1 MASQKGL
8 GKGLGALLGDFSE
21 EPLEKSAYQQLP
33 IYKVEPNPDQPRQDF
48 DEEELQALADSIAVH
63 GIIQPL
69 TVREMPNGYYQIIAG
84 ERRWRAARMAN
95 LSDVPAVIIE
105 ADDKKA
111 MELALIENLQRQDLN
126 PLEEALGYQTLMN
139 EYGLTQEE
147 AAGRVGKSRPAVA
160 NALRLLGL
168 CPEVQERVRKGE
180 LSAGH
185 ARAILQLKSEKKQ
198 QEAAQKIVALGLS
211 VRQAELLCKNMSKE
225 PAPQKKEVFAVDYVA
240 ECEKSLSKHLGRG
253 VKLAGSGFWMYKGMG
268 ARLEWALLNYFID
281 CHIADGYE
289 FILPPHML
297 EYQCGETAGQFPK
310 FADEVYKIANPTDDR
325 VHYMLPTAEAAL
337 CSIYRDEILT
347 EAELPRKFF
356 AYTPCFRREAGSGHA
371 DERGMVRG
379 HQFNK
384 VEMFQFTRPEDSD
397 AAFEELVRKAE
408 NLVKGLGFHFRTVKL
423 AAGDCSASMART
435 YDIEIQIPSMNGYKE
450 VSSVSNARDY
460 QARRGNIRFRREATG
475 KPEFVHTL
483 NGSGLATSRIFPAM
497 VEQNQRA
504 DGSVVVP
511 EVLRKYLGGIEVI
524 EKK

>member
-1 MASQKGL
+1 MIDIKRIKENPEAVKAGFKAKEVDCDATVDRILELDEQRRKLIAATESLKAQQNKVSKEIPALKKAGKDVAPIFAEMAQLKAQMAEDAKKLDEVQAEYRTAMLSLPNLPDPDLLPG
-8 GKGLGALLGDFSE
+8 GKE
-21 EPLEKSAYQQLP
+21 
-33 IYKVEPNPDQPRQDF
+33 NN
-48 DEEELQALADSIAVH
+48 
-63 GIIQPL
+63 QPL
-69 TVREMPNGYYQIIAG
+69 KYFG
-84 ERRWRAARMAN
+84 EPHKFDFTPKHHVD
-95 LSDVPAVIIE
+95 LC
-105 ADDKKA
+105 
-111 MELALIENLQRQDLN
+111 QDL
-126 PLEEALGYQTLMN
+126 
-139 EYGLTQEE
+139 GL
-147 AAGRVGKSRPAVA
+147 
-160 NALRLLGL
+160 
-168 CPEVQERVRKGE
+168 
-180 LSAGH
+180 
-185 ARAILQLKSEKKQ
+185 I
-198 QEAAQKIVALGLS
+198 
-211 VRQAELLCKNMSKE
+211 
-225 PAPQKKEVFAVDYVA
+225 DY
-240 ECEKSLSKHLGRG
+240 ERG
-253 VKLAGSGFWMYKGMG
+253 VKLAGTGNWMYTGLG

-337 CSIYRDEILT
+337 ASIYRDEILT
-347 EAELPRKFF
+347 EADLPKKFF
-356 AYTPCFRREAGSGHA
+356 AYTPCFRREAGSHRA

-397 AAFEELVRKAE
+397 AAFEELVHKAE
-408 NLVKGLGFHFRTVKL
+408 NLVKDLGFHFRTVKL

-460 QARRGNIRFRREATG
+460 QARRGNMRFRRPDG
-475 KPEFVHTL
+475 KIEFMHTL

-511 EVLRKYLGGIEVI
+511 EVLRKYLGGLEVI
-524 EKK
+524 EKVKK

>member
-1 MASQKGL
+1 MLDIKRIKDDPEGVKAALRAKEVDCDAIVDRILELDELRRTLITDTENRKARQNKVAKEIPALKKQGKDVSAIFAEMAELKKGL
-8 GKGLGALLGDFSE
+8 AEDEKKLDEVKAEYRTAMLSLPNLPDPDLKPGGKE
-21 EPLEKSAYQQLP
+21 NNEPLRYFG
-33 IYKVEPNPDQPRQDF
+33 EPHKFDF
-48 DEEELQALADSIAVH
+48 EPKHHV
-63 GIIQPL
+63 
-69 TVREMPNGYYQIIAG
+69 
-84 ERRWRAARMAN
+84 
-95 LSDVPAVIIE
+95 
-105 ADDKKA
+105 
-111 MELALIENLQRQDLN
+111 DLCN
-126 PLEEALGYQTLMN
+126 
-139 EYGLTQEE
+139 
-147 AAGRVGKSRPAVA
+147 
-160 NALRLLGL
+160 
-168 CPEVQERVRKGE
+168 
-180 LSAGH
+180 
-185 ARAILQLKSEKKQ
+185 
-198 QEAAQKIVALGLS
+198 ALGLI
-211 VRQAELLCKNMSKE
+211 
-225 PAPQKKEVFAVDYVA
+225 DY
-240 ECEKSLSKHLGRG
+240 ERG
-253 VKLAGSGFWMYKGMG
+253 VKLAGSGNWMYTGMG

-281 CHIADGYE
+281 THIADGYD

-325 VHYMLPTAEAAL
+325 IHYMLPTAEAAL
-337 CSIYRDEILT
+337 ASVYRDEIL
-347 EAELPRKFF
+347 AESDLPKKFF
-356 AYTPCFRREAGSGHA
+356 AYTPCFRREAGSHRA

-384 VEMFQFTRPEDSD
+384 VEMFQFPRPEDSD
-397 AAFEELVRKAE
+397 EAFDELVRKAE

-460 QARRGNIRFRREATG
+460 QARRGNIRFRREETG
-475 KPEFVHTL
+475 KPEYVHTL